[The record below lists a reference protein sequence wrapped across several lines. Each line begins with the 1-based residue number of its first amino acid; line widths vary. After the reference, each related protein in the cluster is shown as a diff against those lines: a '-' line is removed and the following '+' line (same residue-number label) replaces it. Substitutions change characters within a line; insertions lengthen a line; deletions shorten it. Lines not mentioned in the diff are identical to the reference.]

1 MVLIVDFGSELV
13 VESFDIYFDTVWL
26 ELVVSLENNE
36 IVKFSSISCLKTFGY
51 FVKFSLESVP
61 VMKFTEKSDCE
72 NQNVENVIDATI
84 YPATNPWIQEF
95 FLRFKN
101 IFN

>member
-1 MVLIVDFGSELV
+1 MIVDFGSEFV
-13 VESFDIYFDTVWL
+13 VEAFDIYFAIVWL
-26 ELVVSLENNE
+26 EVVVSLENNE
-36 IVKFSSISCLKTFGY
+36 IEKFSSISSLKILGY
-51 FVKFSLESVP
+51 FVRFPLESVP

>member
-1 MVLIVDFGSELV
+1 MVLIVDLGSEFV

-36 IVKFSSISCLKTFGY
+36 IVKFSSISCLKTF
-51 FVKFSLESVP
+51 VKFPPESVP